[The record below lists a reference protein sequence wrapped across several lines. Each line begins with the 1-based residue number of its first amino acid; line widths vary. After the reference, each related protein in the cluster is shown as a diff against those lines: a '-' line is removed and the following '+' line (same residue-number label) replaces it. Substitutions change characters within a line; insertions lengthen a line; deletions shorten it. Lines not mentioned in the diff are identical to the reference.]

1 MGNEE
6 YREKAPQDAGQ
17 PARRAGL
24 RQAGRLLEILRFFMP
39 GDGFYLNKVILFL
52 ERRRDGWDSGAHQCY
67 TRQLRVD
74 V

>member
-24 RQAGRLLEILRFFMP
+24 KQAPRDSQVFMP

-52 ERRRDGWDSGAHQCY
+52 EMERWLG
-67 TRQLRVD
+67 LRGTPMLYPSAEG
-74 V
+74 